1 VALDFF
7 IKEEMAYSV
16 NRLLKLA
23 GITNPGKSLDNLL
36 MDINNSNRSYFHSF
50 SGWIS
55 ELDVGYAQST
65 IYNHADAQTIAWT
78 FHVGS
83 ADEVKGIKD
92 WGNGS
97 LVLEKYIRVQPRAWV
112 NQNSASAATGVFDV
126 PGFELWNPSTPP
138 PQLLTVRGST
148 QFGINISDSITIE
161 QDDDCNTDGTVSFIP
176 PASVVSTG
184 GQSNQAGNT
193 VPPNSSTNFFEFVRY
208 GLRLV
213 FKTENNDLRWRM
225 NGSNQATPTPTYSQT
240 NAIKNKT
247 YTNSESWGTTDLA
260 TSFSFPVACVEIDA
274 DIPDILNP
282 PHYFNE
288 YNNAAP
294 QLLGML
300 KETDE
305 YKFLFDY
312 CFPLKRMAS
321 IDALYNA
328 TYVLPY
334 PGLNDVFSNTKA
346 QLRMSFMS
354 LVTSGNYRYNDLT
367 WDQQSIAVE
376 LANGRVPP
384 GFDFGK
390 LATQFLF
397 GLFKG
402 AGEAFSPNI
411 KIASL
416 IQEAAKKI
424 GPALVATI
432 NKAKEVGNRAN
443 ELASGDFEGGN
454 SGSPYG
460 PPETECSLGI
470 DIPTIPMFLISLGL
484 LPMDVPPF
492 TFFPIGPP
500 LTPLGMAWLPFFGW
514 DDAPGNQIL
523 ESPSS
528 DKEKQRCDLAKAPNG
543 PLPDIETDGGDCD

>member
-1 VALDFF
+1 
-7 IKEEMAYSV
+7 
-16 NRLLKLA
+16 
-23 GITNPGKSLDNLL
+23 
-36 MDINNSNRSYFHSF
+36 
-50 SGWIS
+50 
-55 ELDVGYAQST
+55 
-65 IYNHADAQTIAWT
+65 
-78 FHVGS
+78 
-83 ADEVKGIKD
+83 
-92 WGNGS
+92 
-97 LVLEKYIRVQPRAWV
+97 
-112 NQNSASAATGVFDV
+112 
-126 PGFELWNPSTPP
+126 
-138 PQLLTVRGST
+138 
-148 QFGINISDSITIE
+148 
-161 QDDDCNTDGTVSFIP
+161 
-176 PASVVSTG
+176 
-184 GQSNQAGNT
+184 
-193 VPPNSSTNFFEFVRY
+193 
-208 GLRLV
+208 
-213 FKTENNDLRWRM
+213 M
-225 NGSNQATPTPTYSQT
+225 NGSNQAIPAPTYSQT

-247 YTNSESWGTTDLA
+247 YTNSESWGTPDLA

-274 DIPDILNP
+274 NIPDILNP
-282 PHYFNE
+282 PDYLNE
-288 YNNAAP
+288 YQNAAP

-312 CFPLKRMAS
+312 CFPLRRMAS

-367 WDQQSIAVE
+367 WEQQNMAVE
-376 LANGRVPP
+376 LANGRLPP

-411 KIASL
+411 KIASM

-443 ELASGDFEGGN
+443 ELAGG

-460 PPETECSLGI
+460 PPETACSLGI

-523 ESPSS
+523 EAPSS
-528 DKEKQRCDLAKAPNG
+528 DKEKQRCDMKAPNG